1 MDLLDD
7 VVDAV
12 TETVKTII
20 PDAPVAA
27 QPRKPKKMEPILEE
41 TIDPKETIDIRKFYK
56 LRAKNPSLY
65 GYDGKGNLVIR
76 EPNGSIKTTIKMKKY
91 RTLTPEEFAEL
102 EEKRREAII
111 TAEEEFDNAMDEL
124 RQVIEDFREGR
135 VLQHVL
141 KDAQLAVYEADMKK
155 SLAKFPEYIVREI
168 DHIDSRI
175 IYPDEKFI
183 RKIPY
188 NIIQGLVGEHPIG
201 SYVKAMTEDEEAD
214 EEAKAVE
221 EAEEEVRIGN
231 GEEPGIRQ
239 VDKGMSV
246 AIKLDSAAPSNS
258 TIIVFNRTDDNS
270 YGYLANDYPCDINWK
285 GTKYFTVDQALA
297 AEKAKFFGRPADVAE
312 IMKTRSATTMRS
324 IARKIGEAPTA
335 GGTLANPTGVVPTGA
350 APLVESDAER
360 VIREQKN
367 AEWEKQRYPIMV
379 SILLAKF
386 RQHAQL
392 GKLLIETGDAILA
405 RADHRDI
412 EDGIG
417 LSITD
422 ERQAIQSKWR
432 GKNLLGQALMEVRTT
447 LRSGQTES
455 KDAETDTIT
464 KTAISEEAAEAA
476 SKAKAATMINRRLA
490 ARSAAATA
498 PTRPATMIPL
508 NVGNNFK

>member
-7 VVDAV
+7 MVETIQTIVAP
-12 TETVKTII
+12 EAPAAPTVKVT
-20 PDAPVAA
+20 
-27 QPRKPKKMEPILEE
+27 KPILEE
-41 TIDPKETIDIRKFYK
+41 TIDPSETIDLRKFYR

-65 GYDGKGNLVIR
+65 NYDGRGNLVVR
-76 EPNGSIKTTIKMKKY
+76 ESNGSIKTTIKMKKY
-91 RTLTPEEFAEL
+91 RSLNPEEFADM

-111 TAEEEFDNAMDEL
+111 AAEEEFDNAMEEL
-124 RQVIEDFREGR
+124 RQIIEDFREGR

-155 SLAKFPEYIVREI
+155 SMAKYPEYIVREL

-175 IYPDEKFI
+175 IYPDETFI
-183 RKIPY
+183 RKVPHT
-188 NIIQGLVGEHPIG
+188 IIQAYVGEHPIG
-201 SYVKAMTEDEEAD
+201 SYMKAMTEDEEAD
-214 EEAKAVE
+214 EEAKVAE

-231 GEEPGIRQ
+231 GEEPGIRE

-246 AIKLDSAAPSNS
+246 AIKLDAAAPTSS

-285 GTKYFTVDQALA
+285 GVKYFTVDQALA
-297 AEKAKFFGRPADVAE
+297 SEKAKFFGRPADVSE

-324 IARKIGEAPTA
+324 IARKIGEPPTA
-335 GGTLANPTGVVPTGA
+335 GGTLASPTGVA
-350 APLVESDAER
+350 AIASAPLVESDAER

-392 GKLLIETGDAILA
+392 GKLLMETGDAILA

-432 GKNLLGQALMEVRTT
+432 GKNLLGKALMEVRTT

-455 KDAETDTIT
+455 KGNETDVIT
-464 KTAISEEAAEAA
+464 KEAISEEAAAAA
-476 SKAKAATMINRRLA
+476 SKAKAATVINRRLA

-508 NVGNNFK
+508 SVSNINNNFKKN